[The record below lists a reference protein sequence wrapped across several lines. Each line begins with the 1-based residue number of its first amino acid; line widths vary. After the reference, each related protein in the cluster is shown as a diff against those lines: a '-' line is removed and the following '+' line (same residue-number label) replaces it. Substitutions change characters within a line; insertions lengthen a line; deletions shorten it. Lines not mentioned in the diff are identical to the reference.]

1 MTIYALSSGPGLSGL
16 AVIRISGDQCIKVLK
31 TIAKIS
37 NPLPRTATLTK
48 FYKQESNEVIDEGII
63 IWFPSPKSYT
73 GEDVLEFHVH
83 GSRAVINSILETLS
97 KINGCRIAEPGEFTK
112 IALENGKIDL
122 LKAESIGDLIAAET
136 EIQRR
141 QAIDIMSGNHG
152 KKYANWREKLIKIL
166 SNIEAKIDFPE
177 EDLPINILDDIK
189 KCSSNVKNEIIKT
202 LDDCGVD
209 LIEIGMPFSDPIA
222 DGPVIQDSSNIA
234 IDNGMNLNVLFK
246 QLLNIRKITSIP
258 IVLMGYINPVY
269 QFGYEK
275 FINSIIECDLD
286 GLILPDLPLDDYKNH
301 FKAIFDKENLSFIS
315 LITPNTSD
323 DRIKEI
329 DENSNGFIYMVSSS
343 SITGK
348 KSSFSKGQ
356 IQYFNRINNL
366 NLKNPKLIGFGISD
380 KMTFESACN
389 YSNGAIIGTSFIK
402 ALSDINIKDSI
413 KNFVQNI
420 RSN

>member
-1 MTIYALSSGPGLSGL
+1 MKHTLSGEN
-16 AVIRISGDQCIKVLK
+16 IKMNRINKL
-31 TIAKIS
+31 
-37 NPLPRTATLTK
+37 
-48 FYKQESNEVIDEGII
+48 FQEKRDN
-63 IWFPSPKSYT
+63 
-73 GEDVLEFHVH
+73 
-83 GSRAVINSILETLS
+83 
-97 KINGCRIAEPGEFTK
+97 
-112 IALENGKIDL
+112 
-122 LKAESIGDLIAAET
+122 
-136 EIQRR
+136 
-141 QAIDIMSGNHG
+141 
-152 KKYANWREKLIKIL
+152 IL
-166 SNIEAKIDFPE
+166 SIYFTAGYPSLNDT
-177 EDLPINILDDIK
+177 ED
-189 KCSSNVKNEIIKT
+189 IIKT

-366 NLKNPKLIGFGISD
+366 DLKNPKLIGFGISD

-413 KNFVQNI
+413 KNFVLNI